1 MTTPHE
7 KESARLVG
15 ISRNLRRGRAHPSNA
30 TRWGP
35 WLFSLLVAIGAV
47 VTVTI
52 NSSGGATT
60 QVPAVIEVGSQTAS
74 VASTT
79 TTTVPSRNVTSS
91 TTTIPGLQHLTT
103 VVRPLATVTE
113 HEDPSQGTEP
123 GETKTGATSSST
135 PLTSADN

>member
-15 ISRNLRRGRAHPSNA
+15 NSRNLHRDRAHPSNA

-60 QVPAVIEVGSQTAS
+60 QVPAVIEVGSRTAN

-91 TTTIPGLQHLTT
+91 TSTIPGLQHLTT

-113 HEDPSQGTEP
+113 HEDPSQGTVS
-123 GETKTGATSSST
+123 GETGTGATSSSI
-135 PLTSADN
+135 PLTNADH